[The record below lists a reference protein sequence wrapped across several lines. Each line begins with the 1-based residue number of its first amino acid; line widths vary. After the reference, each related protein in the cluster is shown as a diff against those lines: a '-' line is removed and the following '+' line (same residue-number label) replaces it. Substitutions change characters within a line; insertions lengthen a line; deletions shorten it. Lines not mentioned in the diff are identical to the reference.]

1 MDKVAYIYR
10 ITNMLDGMQYIGVT
24 VNPEKRFAAHC
35 RKVKTTRLL
44 LKNAIQK
51 YGKENF
57 KMDVLLQ
64 STQAYCYEM
73 EQKVIA
79 AYNTIK
85 PHGYNLTAGGM
96 GSLGL
101 TGETNGCYGR
111 TGEKHP
117 NFGKKG
123 YRTGVSHTEET
134 KEKMRESHLGL
145 PKTEETRKKLSEAAK
160 ARYQNPEQVEKMRQ
174 IALNRTPELLAKMR
188 EARTAALR
196 RKKGQV

>member
-1 MDKVAYIYR
+1 MDKVAYVYR
-10 ITNMLDGMQYIGVT
+10 ITNMLNSMQYIGVT
-24 VNPEKRFAAHC
+24 TDPKRRFAAHC
-35 RKVKTTRLL
+35 RPAKTTKLL

-51 YGKENF
+51 YGKEHF
-57 KMDVLLQ
+57 KMEVLLQ
-64 STQAYCYEM
+64 STQSYCYDM
-73 EQKVIA
+73 ERKLIS
-79 AYNTIK
+79 AYNTAK
-85 PHGYNLTAGGM
+85 PNGYNLSEGGM

-101 TGETNGCYGR
+101 TGKMNGCFGR

-117 NFGKKG
+117 NFGKPG
-123 YRTGVSHTEET
+123 YRSGVPHTEET
-134 KEKMRESHLGL
+134 KAKMRAARLGQ
-145 PKTEETRKKLSEAAK
+145 KHSEDVRAKIAEAGK